1 MLKGGLGKGRR
12 AGFGVCNSSRVSMSD
27 LLNCEMVLYSVVAE
41 LASESMLDGLL
52 VYVDSGYGGKS
63 KSGRIGMWR

>member
-1 MLKGGLGKGRR
+1 
-12 AGFGVCNSSRVSMSD
+12 MSD